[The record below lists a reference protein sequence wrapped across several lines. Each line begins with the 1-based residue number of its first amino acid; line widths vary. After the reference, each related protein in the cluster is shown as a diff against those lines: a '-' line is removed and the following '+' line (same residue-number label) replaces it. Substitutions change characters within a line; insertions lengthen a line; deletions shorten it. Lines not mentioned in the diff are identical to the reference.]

1 MELIALKSRRW
12 LWITSSIVILVVGVL
27 AGAVMTAYTSWLPLN
42 QKGEDK
48 VPVYV
53 SASAPLPSNVSLTDG
68 LAPIARTVR
77 QSVVSIFSTKVV
89 RTRPSPF
96 FDDPM
101 FRRFFGRE
109 FDQQPREQRQPAQGS
124 GVIISPD
131 GYILTNNHVV
141 SGASE
146 LKITFADKRE
156 MDAKIIG
163 TDAPTDLA
171 VIKVDAKGLAAMP
184 LGDSKAVQVGDFVLA
199 VGNPFGLG
207 HTVTFGIV
215 SATGRGSLG
224 IAQYE
229 DFIQTDAAINPGN
242 SGGALVNMRGQLIGI
257 NTAIFT
263 DGGFERGNQ
272 GVGFTIPIHM
282 AREVMDQILR
292 KGKVVRG
299 YLGLLP
305 RDINPTIGE
314 RFGLKGTEGALVESV
329 SPDTPAE
336 KAGIK
341 HGDIILEFNG
351 QKIKDADDLRNKVAQ
366 AAPGTKAEVKLL
378 RNGQERTVE
387 VELALRPDPP
397 SAGQP
402 QEELSRDNPL
412 SGIDVEDLTPE
423 LSRRLSLPLNVDGVV
438 IMDVDPGSSAAEE
451 GLRPGDVIQEI
462 DRRPIRNVADFRQA
476 AARAAGKDVL
486 LFIYN
491 HQARTTQYVVLKP
504 RK

>member
-1 MELIALKSRRW
+1 
-12 LWITSSIVILVVGVL
+12 
-27 AGAVMTAYTSWLPLN
+27 
-42 QKGEDK
+42 
-48 VPVYV
+48 
-53 SASAPLPSNVSLTDG
+53 
-68 LAPIARTVR
+68 
-77 QSVVSIFSTKVV
+77 
-89 RTRPSPF
+89 
-96 FDDPM
+96 
-101 FRRFFGRE
+101 
-109 FDQQPREQRQPAQGS
+109 
-124 GVIISPD
+124 
-131 GYILTNNHVV
+131 
-141 SGASE
+141 
-146 LKITFADKRE
+146 
-156 MDAKIIG
+156 
-163 TDAPTDLA
+163 
-171 VIKVDAKGLAAMP
+171 
-184 LGDSKAVQVGDFVLA
+184 
-199 VGNPFGLG
+199 
-207 HTVTFGIV
+207 
-215 SATGRGSLG
+215 
-224 IAQYE
+224 
-229 DFIQTDAAINPGN
+229 
-242 SGGALVNMRGQLIGI
+242 
-257 NTAIFT
+257 
-263 DGGFERGNQ
+263 
-272 GVGFTIPIHM
+272 
-282 AREVMDQILR
+282 
-292 KGKVVRG
+292 
-299 YLGLLP
+299 
-305 RDINPTIGE
+305 
-314 RFGLKGTEGALVESV
+314 LKGTEGALVESV